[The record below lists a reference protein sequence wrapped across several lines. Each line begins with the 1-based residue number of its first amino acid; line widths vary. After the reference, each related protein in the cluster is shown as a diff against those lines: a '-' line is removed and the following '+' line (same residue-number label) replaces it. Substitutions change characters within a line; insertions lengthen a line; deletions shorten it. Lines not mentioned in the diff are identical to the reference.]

1 MATFWV
7 AFLLETNETRETM
20 NSVVALIPH
29 PSNSNL
35 FLGVSRKTDQNDMG
49 LPGGKAD
56 GHPKET
62 FRDAM
67 ARELHEE
74 TGLNITSMKP
84 LIKVSYG
91 NQKTVWSFLVT
102 TKEDKDLAL
111 KPLEEIV
118 NTKEAGRVAWVT
130 REELLAGSFGD
141 YNRQLFT
148 YLDF

>member
-1 MATFWV
+1 
-7 AFLLETNETRETM
+7 M
-20 NSVVALIPH
+20 NSVVALIHH
-29 PSNSNL
+29 PSNPNL

-67 ARELHEE
+67 SRELREE
-74 TGLNITSMKP
+74 TGLTVVDMKP
-84 LIKVSYG
+84 LIKVAYG

-102 TKEDKDLAL
+102 TKENLDS

-130 REELLAGSFGD
+130 REELMAGSFGD
-141 YNRQLFT
+141 YNRQLFS
-148 YLDF
+148 YLDL

>member
-1 MATFWV
+1 
-7 AFLLETNETRETM
+7 M

-29 PSNSNL
+29 PTNSNL
-35 FLGVSRKTDQNDMG
+35 FLGVSRKTNQNDMG

-67 ARELHEE
+67 SRELREE
-74 TGLNITSMKP
+74 TGLTVTSMKP
-84 LIKVSYG
+84 LTKVAYG
-91 NQKTVWSFLVT
+91 VQKTVWSFLVT
-102 TKEDKDLAL
+102 TKEDLAA
-111 KPLEEIV
+111 KPLEEII

-130 REELLAGSFGD
+130 REELMAGSFGD
-141 YNRQLFT
+141 YNRQLFA

>member
-1 MATFWV
+1 M
-7 AFLLETNETRETM
+7 EINETRETM

-29 PSNSNL
+29 PTNRNL

-56 GHPKET
+56 GHPRET
-62 FRDAM
+62 FHDAM
-67 ARELHEE
+67 SRELREE
-74 TGLNITSMKP
+74 TGLTVVSMKP
-84 LIKVSYG
+84 LIKVAYG
-91 NQKTVWSFLVT
+91 DQKTVWSFFVT
-102 TKEDKDLAL
+102 VKEDLIA